1 MWFVWDGQRR
11 HGPFNDNEIC
21 RRVIAGELSFHV
33 WIRSEDEQ
41 MYQPLVWFLRRL
53 TAENR
58 TRLSG
63 QTPDFA
69 NVHLDVTQVAASALS
84 ATMKQGVA
92 SKQADELLVAQ
103 RNMNTEQELIT
114 PDTGDQSGSEF
125 PLGAI
130 EKSSEREFEFSLK
143 DSLKSIF
150 SKKISELNLFSKS
163 GSQRDERSKI
173 KEVLSE
179 SEALSGQNE
188 QGFEIDRLDASPTPA
203 PVFRPEVSLASEQA
217 QPQGARK
224 SRGPAA
230 LIENSEPIEPLQVV
244 GQKNQLNKNQ
254 LPKHISEGVIN
265 LAGQEPQRRARIRRV
280 NPTAPRRPK
289 RQQSFWDQ
297 LLRSTVET
305 LSNPTVLLVLVTSFV
320 MTLALMY
327 FGPSLRKQRISES
340 VTPPEIQ
347 SEALISASIQKTDP
361 TIQAI
366 RDAVENKKTKERPR
380 KRKKRVSSKG
390 SRQKELRA
398 KSKAAVDQSSKRAK
412 RVTKDLKDNVFS
424 GKGALTAHLSSSR
437 QGDLIIVGPVRL
449 VRAPPTP
456 CAPCEGQV
464 RLPDGTILVMRS
476 VFRQPWSE
484 LRFQNSFYA
493 RGSLVKA
500 KPYFLFLNKV
510 SASAKFK

>member
-1 MWFVWDGQRR
+1 
-11 HGPFNDNEIC
+11 
-21 RRVIAGELSFHV
+21 
-33 WIRSEDEQ
+33 
-41 MYQPLVWFLRRL
+41 
-53 TAENR
+53 
-58 TRLSG
+58 
-63 QTPDFA
+63 
-69 NVHLDVTQVAASALS
+69 
-84 ATMKQGVA
+84 
-92 SKQADELLVAQ
+92 
-103 RNMNTEQELIT
+103 
-114 PDTGDQSGSEF
+114 
-125 PLGAI
+125 
-130 EKSSEREFEFSLK
+130 
-143 DSLKSIF
+143 
-150 SKKISELNLFSKS
+150 
-163 GSQRDERSKI
+163 
-173 KEVLSE
+173 
-179 SEALSGQNE
+179 
-188 QGFEIDRLDASPTPA
+188 
-203 PVFRPEVSLASEQA
+203 
-217 QPQGARK
+217 
-224 SRGPAA
+224 
-230 LIENSEPIEPLQVV
+230 
-244 GQKNQLNKNQ
+244 
-254 LPKHISEGVIN
+254 
-265 LAGQEPQRRARIRRV
+265 
-280 NPTAPRRPK
+280 
-289 RQQSFWDQ
+289 
-297 LLRSTVET
+297 
-305 LSNPTVLLVLVTSFV
+305 

-366 RDAVENKKTKERPR
+366 RDAVENKKTQERPR

-390 SRQKELRA
+390 SGKKELRA

-437 QGDLIIVGPVRL
+437 QGNLIIVGPVRL

-510 SASAKFK
+510 SASPKFK